1 MSDPFIDWI
10 AIMMIKTEKEHA
22 IVQQI
27 NRFERGARRRLRK
40 LAGLSPRL
48 GDLIMSF
55 PGAAFAIAT
64 NSFGPDRSGEAVR
77 RVKDGCSLKEVAQPL
92 GIPMWLKRVPPEAF
106 SGTLTVLPESDKF
119 TRQITGRIPQNPA
132 YASCWLNWV
141 SFAGQ
146 AADDNFALWIAE
158 QKPPFVRPV
167 PIDRVPLRPLAIYA
181 WISIHGKGEAREL
194 IAKPWQPSMSF
205 DTATMAMRRWL
216 DNIAARFRP
225 QRPRRGPG
233 RYSRRRNGVGMRM
246 VALRSGPQLREEGNV
261 MDHCV
266 GTYAHLVAA
275 GECQIF
281 SVRNGDARLATME
294 IRRHGQHKKYN
305 IVQLQGPGNRR
316 VQGQVLDFARGWV
329 ERYSTD
335 PAIAVLADE
344 EEFTV
349 NPAAWHQL
357 WEPYATKKG
366 WAGLEASPASLEKL
380 VTESDLL
387 SHTD

>member
-1 MSDPFIDWI
+1 
-10 AIMMIKTEKEHA
+10 MITKTEKDLA

-27 NRFERGARRRLRK
+27 TRFERGVRRRLRK

-48 GDLIMSF
+48 GDLVMSF

-64 NSFGPDRSGEAVR
+64 NSFGPDRTGEAVR
-77 RVKDGCSLKEVAQPL
+77 RVKDGCNLKEVAQPL
-92 GIPMWLKRVPPEAF
+92 GLPMWLKRVPPEAF
-106 SGTLTVLPESDKF
+106 TGTLSVLPDGDKF
-119 TRQITGRIPQNPA
+119 ARQITGRIPQNPA
-132 YASCWLNWV
+132 YATCWLNWV

-146 AADDNFALWIAE
+146 AADDDFALWIAA

-167 PIDRVPLRPLAIYA
+167 PVDRVPLRPLAIFA
-181 WISIHGKGEAREL
+181 WVSIHGEGEVREL
-194 IAKPWQPSMSF
+194 IQKPWQASMSF
-205 DTATMAMRRWL
+205 ETATMAMRHWL
-216 DNIAARFRP
+216 DAIAMRFRP

-233 RYSRRRNGVGMRM
+233 RYSRRRDGNGMRM
-246 VALRSGPQLREEGNV
+246 VALRTGPQLREEGIA

-281 SVRNGDARLATME
+281 SVRSGDSRLATME
-294 IRRHGQHKKYN
+294 IRQHGPHKKFN

-329 ERYSTD
+329 ERYSAD
-335 PAIAVLADE
+335 PATALLADD
-344 EEFTV
+344 EEFTI

-357 WEPYATKKG
+357 WQPYATQKG
-366 WAGLEASPASLEKL
+366 WAGLETSPATLERL
-380 VTESDLL
+380 VTEADLL